1 LEKTHEYKSHL
12 VWDGNLGEGT
22 SSYGAYG
29 RDYTVTIR
37 GKPDLRGSADPMF
50 RGNPELHNPEDLF
63 LAAIS
68 GCHMLTYLALCARN
82 GISVL
87 SYEDAAT
94 GIVTFDGHGGG
105 KFTEV
110 TLNPVVRIDDASKES
125 VAMTLHHR
133 AHELCYIAQSTS
145 APIKH
150 VATIE
155 IVPPGD
161 GSAD

>member
-1 LEKTHEYKSHL
+1 VKTHEYKSHL

-29 RDYTVTIR
+29 RDYTVTIG

-63 LAAIS
+63 LAALS

-82 GISVL
+82 GVSVI

-94 GIVTFDGHGGG
+94 GVMTFDGQGGG
-105 KFTEV
+105 KFTDI
-110 TLNPVVRIDDASKES
+110 TLYPAVVIDDESKKEI
-125 VAMTLHHR
+125 AMGLHEK

-145 APIKH
+145 APLHHIATVT
-150 VATIE
+150 VAE
-155 IVPPGD
+155 PQDENG
-161 GSAD
+161 